1 MHKKPGQRGRSTRGP
16 RRLLLLCTLRG
27 TSDREQSWG
36 LFQHPERGHA
46 KSFKHKHL
54 LGIAPLSAEE
64 IMLILE
70 TADSFK
76 EVSGREIK
84 KVPALRGKTVVNLF
98 FEPSTRT
105 RTSFEL
111 AAKRL
116 SADVINF
123 SPSTSSVVKGETLL
137 DTARNIEAM
146 QADII
151 VLRHPAAGAAETLA
165 HGVKSS
171 VINAGDGWHEHPTQ
185 ALLDLYTLRE
195 KKRDFKGLRVAIVG
209 DVAHSR
215 VARSNIL
222 ALTKVGA
229 DVQVVGP
236 RTMMPYGIERMG
248 VRLYDKLEEGLRGV
262 DVIMMLRL
270 QLERQGRALYPTIR
284 EYSRLYGLT
293 AERLKL
299 AEPGALVMHPGPIN
313 RGVEIA
319 PDVADSF
326 SSVIL
331 DQVTNGVAVR
341 MGILYLLSGANQ

>member
-1 MHKKPGQRGRSTRGP
+1 VSLKQKDLVS
-16 RRLLLLCTLRG
+16 LA
-27 TSDREQSWG
+27 S
-36 LFQHPERGHA
+36 
-46 KSFKHKHL
+46 
-54 LGIAPLSAEE
+54 LSPDE

-70 TADSFK
+70 TTDSFK

-123 SPSTSSVVKGETLL
+123 SPSFSSVVKGETLL

-165 HGVKSS
+165 RGVKSS
-171 VINAGDGWHEHPTQ
+171 VINGGDGWHEHPTQ
-185 ALLDLYTLRE
+185 ALLDLFTLRE
-195 KKRDFKGLRVAIVG
+195 RRLEFKGLRVTIVG
-209 DVAHSR
+209 DIAHSR
-215 VARSNIL
+215 VARSNIY
-222 ALTKVGA
+222 ALTKLGA
-229 DVQVVGP
+229 EVRVVGP
-236 RTMMPYGIERMG
+236 PTMIPAYLDRLG
-248 VRLYDKLEEGLRGV
+248 VRICYDLDEGLQGA

-270 QLERQGRALYPTIR
+270 QLERQGRALFPTIR

-293 AERLKL
+293 PERVKL
-299 AEPGALVMHPGPIN
+299 AEPGALIMHPGPIN

-319 PDVADSF
+319 PEVADSL

-331 DQVTNGVAVR
+331 DQVANGVAVR
-341 MGILYLLSGANQ
+341 MGILYLLSGAGN